1 MNPLDAFGRILASL
15 HKAALDDAHWP
26 ATAAL
31 IDEACGTAGNALVV
45 GEESGDVARVYFAR
59 YLYRGESRPDLARE
73 YFDVYYPHDEGPP
86 RLMARP
92 AGQVVHVP
100 DLYTEEELRTSP
112 AYNESWR
119 RREVQNGLITR
130 LDRPDGPPIVW
141 AIGDPPGSGGWQ
153 SAQLELIESLLPHI
167 RQFICVRQALVGADA
182 LSASL
187 AGLLDNSRIGVLHL
201 DRGRRVL
208 AANAPALDI
217 LRRGEGLS
225 DKDGTL
231 RATLPA
237 DHGRLQRLLK
247 NALPGFGIAPP
258 TGGSMTIRRPLLPSR
273 LELHVHP
280 VGVPQ
285 ADFGGRQ
292 VAALVLVVDPA
303 RRLRINPVRVAALL
317 GLTPSEGRVAA
328 LLAEGRAVR
337 EIAAATGFKES
348 YVRWLLKQVYKKQ
361 GLSGQIALVQR
372 VLAACALPRG

>member
-1 MNPLDAFGRILASL
+1 
-15 HKAALDDAHWP
+15 
-26 ATAAL
+26 
-31 IDEACGTAGNALVV
+31 
-45 GEESGDVARVYFAR
+45 
-59 YLYRGESRPDLARE
+59 
-73 YFDVYYPHDEGPP
+73 
-86 RLMARP
+86 
-92 AGQVVHVP
+92 
-100 DLYTEEELRTSP
+100 
-112 AYNESWR
+112 
-119 RREVQNGLITR
+119 
-130 LDRPDGPPIVW
+130 
-141 AIGDPPGSGGWQ
+141 
-153 SAQLELIESLLPHI
+153 LPHI

-231 RATLPA
+231 RATVPA

-247 NALPGFGIAPP
+247 HALPGFGIAPP

-285 ADFGGRQ
+285 ADFGERR

-303 RRLRINPVRVAALL
+303 SRLRIDPVRVAALL